1 MLFLMLFA
9 SVMFVAIAAALR
21 FGNPGASSIILF
33 LAILPLLNAAADFGS
48 TGLTRWRLRKGL
60 AGRMWREMLIDLGGA
75 AATFFLLGAFTILAI
90 DHMRWSDGSALFDLA
105 AFFNDIRANPGH
117 YWWLYFTLFST
128 LIPTVLHGAV
138 AVFGTGI
145 HLWPGL
151 RRYIVEGLDAG
162 GKGDAVKGRWAVW
175 ALCLSMTVSVVAP
188 VFVLG
193 HLVLYRGIFGFW
205 LLDLFEG
212 FARAV
217 GAI

>member
-1 MLFLMLFA
+1 MIVILA
-9 SVMFVAIAAALR
+9 SIGVALR
-21 FGNPGASSIILF
+21 FYVTDKPSAHSIILF
-33 LAILPLLNAAADFGS
+33 LAILPLLNAAADFVS

-60 AGRMWREMLIDLGGA
+60 EGQMWQEMLWDFSGA

-105 AFFNDIRANPGH
+105 EFFTDIRANPGH

-151 RRYIVEGLDAG
+151 REYIVEGLDEG

-205 LLDLFEG
+205 LLDLFEW
-212 FARAV
+212 FARTV

>member
-1 MLFLMLFA
+1 GSPIRSEA
-9 SVMFVAIAAALR
+9 NSV
-21 FGNPGASSIILF
+21 ILF
-33 LAILPLLNAAADFGS
+33 LAILPLLNAAADFAS

-75 AATFFLLGAFTILAI
+75 AATFFLLGAVTILAI

-105 AFFNDIRANPGH
+105 EFFTDIRANPGH

-145 HLWPGL
+145 HLWPWL
-151 RRYIVEGLDAG
+151 RRFIIEGLDAG
-162 GKGDAVKGRWAVW
+162 GRGDAVKGRWAVW

-193 HLVLYRGIFGFW
+193 HIVLYRGILGGW

-212 FARAV
+212 FARMV
-217 GAI
+217 GAIP